1 MAHTK
6 RKRILLVGAA
16 SGMAK
21 VLAPELV
28 RDYEIFGI
36 DSREYR
42 GAEPFCGEFLRVGY
56 THRKLADIFRKLKF
70 DALVHVG
77 RISSLSEISRK
88 SRFEQNVYGTA
99 NILHLGVTHGIKKMV
114 ILSTHLVYGAAQDM
128 PCYLRE
134 DDPLRASEGYAELFD
149 AIELD
154 LETRAFIYE
163 HRGVKTILLRPAHI
177 VGDVSRFVLSSM
189 LQKKYF
195 PTLLGYDP
203 LIQIIHERDVVRA
216 LILCLHE
223 PLFGVFNVAGEGV
236 LPLSRALKIVG
247 TIPVPLISWSIPA
260 IEFFMN
266 LSAQRFPR
274 HLVNYLKYPTI
285 ISDQKFRQ
293 ALNWKPQ
300 FNLVQTLEQLKT

>member
-21 VLAPELV
+21 VLAPKLAGE
-28 RDYEIFGI
+28 YEIFGI

-42 GAEPFCGEFLRVGY
+42 GEGPFCGEFLRVGY
-56 THRKLADIFRKLKF
+56 THRKLADIFRKFKF
-70 DALVHVG
+70 DGLIHVG

-99 NILHLGVTHGIKKMV
+99 NILRLGVAHGIKKMV
-114 ILSTHLVYGAAQDM
+114 VLSTHLVYGAAQDM

-134 DDPLRASEGYAELFD
+134 EDPLRASEGYAELFD

-163 HRGVKTILLRPAHI
+163 HRGVKTVLLRPAHI
-177 VGDVSRFVLSSM
+177 IGNASRFVLSAM

-195 PTLLGYDP
+195 PTLLGFDP
-203 LIQIIHERDVVRA
+203 LIQIIDERDVVRA
-216 LILCLHE
+216 LILCLQE
-223 PLFGVFNVAGEGV
+223 PIFGVFNVAGEGV
-236 LPLSRALKIVG
+236 LPLTRALKVVG
-247 TIPVPLISWSIPA
+247 TIPVPIAPWAISGL
-260 IEFFMN
+260 ETV
-266 LSAQRFPR
+266 LKLGGQRFPR

-285 ISDQKFRQ
+285 ISDQKLRK
-293 ALNWKPQ
+293 AVDWRAQ
-300 FNLVQTLEQLKT
+300 FDLLETLKSIKH